1 MKKYNVSLKKNGQL
15 VVSFITYDKKVEKK
29 LLKTIQKLKTYCN
42 IEEVSK

>member
-15 VVSFITYDKKVEKK
+15 IVSFIIYDKKIEKK
-29 LLKTIQKLKTYCN
+29 LLKTMQKLKTYCN